1 MSQPTSPA
9 QGSAASAARGPATK
23 RDRRRRWRRLLLWV
37 ALPLFVI
44 LLIGRAMLPSAVR
57 WYVNRVLAEDP
68 VYLGTVGDIDVQLFR
83 GAYVIRDVTVR
94 RVAGSAPVPLFT
106 AKSID
111 LAVKWSALL
120 RGKVV
125 GTVSIER
132 PVLNFVDAPDADAS
146 QSGDSG
152 PWLGILGELFP
163 FRLDSGEA
171 HGGAVHL
178 RLYGEGPPV
187 DVYLT
192 GVDLVAENFTN
203 VRSELSPL
211 LATVRLTATAMDDA
225 RLEAIVKVDPFSY
238 RPTFQA
244 GVRMLG
250 LDVTKLNDLSER
262 YGWFTFSR
270 GWLDLVV
277 ELDVREAQIDG
288 YVKPLFRDLAILT
301 VPSAMRAD
309 NPLQLFWEA
318 ILETTTDALRN
329 QPRQQFGTVI
339 PFTGSV
345 DAPRPDV
352 LSVVGNVLRNAF
364 IRAYVPRLV
373 GRVTT
378 IDNLQ
383 FGPAQPDGPKGQ
395 AAPTDRYPDG
405 GPSRAARVAEPPVHP
420 GPAGDR

>member
-1 MSQPTSPA
+1 
-9 QGSAASAARGPATK
+9 
-23 RDRRRRWRRLLLWV
+23 
-37 ALPLFVI
+37 
-44 LLIGRAMLPSAVR
+44 
-57 WYVNRVLAEDP
+57 
-68 VYLGTVGDIDVQLFR
+68 
-83 GAYVIRDVTVR
+83 
-94 RVAGSAPVPLFT
+94 
-106 AKSID
+106 
-111 LAVKWSALL
+111 
-120 RGKVV
+120 
-125 GTVSIER
+125 
-132 PVLNFVDAPDADAS
+132 
-146 QSGDSG
+146 
-152 PWLGILGELFP
+152 
-163 FRLDSGEA
+163 
-171 HGGAVHL
+171 
-178 RLYGEGPPV
+178 
-187 DVYLT
+187 
-192 GVDLVAENFTN
+192 
-203 VRSELSPL
+203 
-211 LATVRLTATAMDDA
+211 MDDA

-277 ELDVREAQIDG
+277 ELDVREGQIDG